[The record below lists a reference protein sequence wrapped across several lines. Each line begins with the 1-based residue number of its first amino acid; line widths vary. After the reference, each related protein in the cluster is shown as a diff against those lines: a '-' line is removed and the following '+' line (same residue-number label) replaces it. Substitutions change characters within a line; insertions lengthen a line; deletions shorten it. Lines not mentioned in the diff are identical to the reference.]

1 MPPGIGAITACMT
14 LVTPHK
20 WGGML
25 IPGVDS
31 VTEPVF
37 KYFHII
43 DMLTSKRP
51 SFDDPLHGFSHIQ
64 PGAGVGRREQE
75 DALLSAPLHD
85 AVAFMS
91 SQIIPDQQHPHR
103 REKAIQLLGGW
114 VDIPILPASPF

>member
-1 MPPGIGAITACMT
+1 MPPGISA
-14 LVTPHK
+14 VTT
-20 WGGML
+20 GMPL
-25 IPGVDS
+25 ASPDEGSGVSIPGVDS

-43 DMLTSKRP
+43 DVLTGKRP

-85 AVAFMS
+85 AVAVMAC
-91 SQIIPDQQHPHR
+91 QIVPDEQH
-103 REKAIQLLGGW
+103 
-114 VDIPILPASPF
+114 